1 MNSWEGSEMGFEK
14 NRVECDMDFFVQGKL
29 GIGFFERCKETF
41 YSIKYREFL
50 GLLRDSMKIV

>member
-1 MNSWEGSEMGFEK
+1 MGFEK